1 MVGPAYAERSR
12 STALMSIEQLPPNV
26 WESSGR
32 DCWERVVSRMPSARP
47 FLATVWVNAWMQVF
61 GPKLHPVQL
70 HVRDERGAP
79 IGTCLLTARVRR
91 ETVVPHVR
99 VHLNTD
105 GENAVDSVIVEHNA
119 LLAIAGAEDVVAQAV
134 ADHIVAMRADEFRV
148 AGVSEVEVVRL
159 VRAFPGWTADI
170 EWHRAPY
177 VNLDLLRADSRAH
190 LDVLSRNT
198 REQLRRSL
206 TRYQRR
212 GPVVVDVARTA
223 SDAEAMFDE
232 LVALHETRWR
242 AAGHAGAFASPL
254 RREFHRAFIRD
265 GVPTG
270 HAQLLRITAGS
281 DTIAVL
287 YNLVANGRVNFY
299 QSGLRQEDDT
309 HLKPGMVA
317 HHLAIQHYLDH
328 GYAEYDFL
336 SSAPG
341 EGRYKS
347 SLANDS
353 RQLAQLTLARP
364 GWRRRYF
371 DGLRRLRRGAT
382 SVSRS
387 FALHRVP
394 RRAAETPEPSP

>member
-1 MVGPAYAERSR
+1 MR
-12 STALMSIEQLPPNV
+12 IEQLHASA
-26 WESSGR
+26 WDDRGR
-32 DCWERVVSRMPSARP
+32 DRWHQVVARMPASSP
-47 FLATVWVNAWMQVF
+47 FLSTAWTNAWMGVF
-61 GPKLHPVQL
+61 GRVLNPVQVSVL
-70 HVRDERGAP
+70 NASGAP
-79 IGTCLLTARVRR
+79 IGSCLLTSRVRR
-91 ETVVPHVR
+91 ETMVPHVR

-119 LLAIAGAEDVVAQAV
+119 LLATLGAEDVVARAIAGHV
-134 ADHIVAMRADEFRV
+134 IGMRVDEFRV
-148 AGVSEVEVVRL
+148 ASAGEAEVDRL

-170 EWHRAPY
+170 EWHSAPF
-177 VNLDLLRADSRAH
+177 VNLDQLRAAARSH

-206 TRYQRR
+206 TRYERR
-212 GPVVVDVARTA
+212 GPIVVEAARTVYE
-223 SDAEAMFDE
+223 AEAMFVE
-232 LVALHETRWR
+232 LVGLHESRWQ
-242 AAGHAGAFASPL
+242 AVGHSGAFASPS
-254 RREFHRAFIRD
+254 RREFHRAFIRE

-270 HAQLLRITAGS
+270 NAQLLRITAGG

-299 QSGLRQEDDT
+299 QSGLRHEDDK
-309 HLKPGMVA
+309 HLKPGMAA
-317 HHLAIQHYLDH
+317 HHLAIQHYLEH

-353 RQLAQLTLARP
+353 RQLAHLTLARP

-371 DGLRRLRRGAT
+371 DGLRRLRHGAR
-382 SVSRS
+382 SVR
-387 FALHRVP
+387 RVFGF
-394 RRAAETPEPSP
+394 RRAVRIMGSVTEQAS